1 MYIIPMK
8 AFSEPYKYDFHLS
21 TDNPLNV
28 MYSMSPARKSVS
40 IPDMHYSLHLGIL
53 LDGSVNSLYEN
64 CQIRQNTGDFW
75 LTAPWEPHATGRIG
89 QPLEIILLTI
99 LPEKLG
105 DIGFNPGINWLLPF
119 IVPVADRPR
128 ITSEAMREKVIK
140 LGREINKEWL
150 RDNKYG
156 KVNCWLKF
164 HELLL
169 YIIDSSGFSQRPEI
183 KIQNA
188 ALERIL
194 PAIELARATTTEQVS
209 LETAAQTCYLGK
221 SRFSDLFKTAMG
233 TSFGKF
239 SKRVRIGAAAAEI
252 TKNAL
257 PVKDIAIKR
266 GFYDESHFCRTF
278 HQYFH
283 CSPSEF
289 RHKKNLA

>member
-1 MYIIPMK
+1 MK
-8 AFSEPYKYDFHLS
+8 AFSEAYKYDFHLS
-21 TDNPLNV
+21 ADNPLNV
-28 MYSMSPARKSVS
+28 MYSMSPARKSES

-53 LDGSVNSLYEN
+53 LDGSMNSLYEN
-64 CQIRQNTGDFW
+64 SQMRQNAGDFW
-75 LTAPWEPHATGRIG
+75 LTAPWEPHATQRIG
-89 QPLEIILLTI
+89 KPLEIVLLTI

-119 IVPVADRPR
+119 IVPAMDRPR
-128 ITSEAMREKVIK
+128 ATSKSMKKKIIE
-140 LGREINKEWL
+140 LGREINEEWS

-156 KVNCWLKF
+156 KINCWLKL

-194 PAIELARATTTEQVS
+194 PAIELARATTNEQVS
-209 LETAAQTCYLGK
+209 LETAAKACYLGK

-239 SKRVRIGAAAAEI
+239 SKRVRVGAAAAEI
-252 TKNAL
+252 AKNTL

-278 HQYFH
+278 RQYFH

-289 RHKKNLA
+289 RQKENK